1 MDEKDLQILQLLA
14 ENSRTPT
21 ADLATMTELSK
32 KEVTARIA
40 KMEKARVIRSYST
53 VVDWERVGN
62 GEVLAIIDLKV
73 APERDFGY
81 ERIAERIARFR
92 QVRSLRLVTGVYDLQ
107 LLVAGKTM
115 QEVAR
120 FVSEQIAPMD
130 QIRETATHLIM
141 KIYKENGILF
151 VEREGAERLP
161 FSF

>member
-1 MDEKDLQILQLLA
+1 
-14 ENSRTPT
+14 
-21 ADLATMTELSK
+21 
-32 KEVTARIA
+32 
-40 KMEKARVIRSYST
+40 
-53 VVDWERVGN
+53 VGN